1 MNQLRYVTRSLFF
14 FWRVNLAVGLGVIAA
29 TAVLTGAL
37 LIGDSMRGSL
47 KKISM
52 DGLGKIDEILITDRF
67 FREDLATELSQ
78 GSEFKSKFPLTQP
91 IVLFPNA
98 SATFKISEDEK
109 NVANKVTLIGCKNTF
124 WKFASEEA
132 QPKEINPTSKGGTV
146 DFESFDPS
154 ATTVPIVLNQP
165 LADDLGISIEKIK
178 SEDGVI
184 LTVQIPKPQLIN
196 ADNPIGKKDDLY
208 ETIARLKVASIIP
221 AKSIGRFTLHPTQLL
236 PRILFLPIG
245 TVQEALQKEGFAN
258 AIIVSAK
265 DSTNGTTLAQSEF
278 LQSKL
283 QPTAEDLGL
292 IFKEVEQSYKD
303 SSGNEET
310 VFQYTSLSSD
320 QLLFTDSVSAI
331 AEKAFADYRPQ
342 PLLTYLANG
351 ISIDGSDSETIP
363 FSMVTGANWTEDFRL
378 TSSITNEPIRDLED
392 DEIVINSWSA
402 DDFLTR
408 KHEPWSDEQSRIN
421 SYKSLIGKE
430 LVVSYFEPEASHG
443 KLIPRESK
451 FKLVDIAEITTP
463 KTPFNRRRIATFDQS
478 PTLANDPDLT
488 PFVPGLTDQNS
499 VSKWDLPFKTNVGP
513 RGDDYWQFYRT
524 TPKAFINL
532 KIGQELWQSRFGK
545 VTSYRINS
553 TNQGNGSLADKF
565 VAAASESGETL
576 GFQFTPI
583 KRRNLEASSGSTP
596 FDVLFL
602 ALSFFIIASA
612 LILIA
617 LLFRLGVE
625 QKSSQLGL
633 LASVGLN
640 RSQVSFVLLIEGTIV
655 SILGAAMGTFVGIGY
670 AQLMVYGLTT
680 WWVGAVMTSFMEY
693 HWTVRSLAIGFFVGV
708 LVSQATIWFTVRRL
722 GNLSIRDLLSGKS
735 EAPTVKS
742 ENPRRWIS
750 ITIVSCFFVAIAL
763 SIVAA
768 TSLGGEAQAGA
779 FMGGGFLMLTAL
791 LLKTWKTFKKPR
803 EQFAGLSGN
812 QLALQNAGRNPLR
825 STLTIG
831 LVASATFLI
840 VAVSAFHL
848 SPSEKGTGGFA
859 YIAESSRPIIGDF
872 NDEQTKRDLL
882 GENYED
888 LKDVDV
894 FSIRYLPGDEAGCNN
909 PFQAQRPKVLG
920 VTDAFIERFDDK
932 DAISFEW
939 GGSTANSKTEKQNP
953 WELLKTQTDDGTIP
967 VVIDKNTAMYSL
979 KIWKNN
985 PWGFLKT
992 NGVGGTYDVEFDG
1005 GQKVT
1010 FRIVGLVSNSIL
1022 QGSLIIDEDNFV
1034 KLFPNISGY
1043 RTFLLSEK
1051 YESSKTESA
1060 AKISKFENQ
1069 LSLYGFDASDSVT
1082 VLSGFLAVQNT
1093 YLSTF
1098 QTLGAFGLLLG
1109 TFGLATVQLRNVVE
1123 RRKEFAVMQ
1132 AIGFSKS
1139 NLGSIVL
1146 AEHSVLLLTGMLIGF
1161 IAALFSVV
1169 PHILFGEAEVPILM
1183 LAIVLVSIL
1192 FIGLL
1197 SGFSA
1202 VLSSIRTPILSAL
1215 RSDT

>member
-132 QPKEINPTSKGGTV
+132 QPNEINPTSKGGAV
-146 DFESFDPS
+146 DFEAFDPS

-165 LADDLGISIEKIK
+165 LADDLGISTEKVK

-236 PRILFLPIG
+236 PRILFSADRHRAGSLAERRLRERNHR
-245 TVQEALQKEGFAN
+245 VCEGFDKWN
-258 AIIVSAK
+258 DVGSERIPAIET
-265 DSTNGTTLAQSEF
+265 STHGRRPWLNFQRRESSRTR
-278 LQSKL
+278 
-283 QPTAEDLGL
+283 TA
-292 IFKEVEQSYKD
+292 
-303 SSGNEET
+303 SGDEET

-524 TPKAFINL
+524 TPKAFVNL

-553 TNQGNGSLADKF
+553 TNQGNGSLAEKF
-565 VAAASESGETL
+565 VAAAT
-576 GFQFTPI
+576 
-583 KRRNLEASSGSTP
+583 
-596 FDVLFL
+596 
-602 ALSFFIIASA
+602 
-612 LILIA
+612 
-617 LLFRLGVE
+617 
-625 QKSSQLGL
+625 
-633 LASVGLN
+633 
-640 RSQVSFVLLIEGTIV
+640 
-655 SILGAAMGTFVGIGY
+655 
-670 AQLMVYGLTT
+670 
-680 WWVGAVMTSFMEY
+680 
-693 HWTVRSLAIGFFVGV
+693 
-708 LVSQATIWFTVRRL
+708 
-722 GNLSIRDLLSGKS
+722 
-735 EAPTVKS
+735 
-742 ENPRRWIS
+742 
-750 ITIVSCFFVAIAL
+750 
-763 SIVAA
+763 
-768 TSLGGEAQAGA
+768 
-779 FMGGGFLMLTAL
+779 
-791 LLKTWKTFKKPR
+791 
-803 EQFAGLSGN
+803 
-812 QLALQNAGRNPLR
+812 
-825 STLTIG
+825 
-831 LVASATFLI
+831 
-840 VAVSAFHL
+840 
-848 SPSEKGTGGFA
+848 
-859 YIAESSRPIIGDF
+859 
-872 NDEQTKRDLL
+872 
-882 GENYED
+882 
-888 LKDVDV
+888 
-894 FSIRYLPGDEAGCNN
+894 
-909 PFQAQRPKVLG
+909 
-920 VTDAFIERFDDK
+920 
-932 DAISFEW
+932 
-939 GGSTANSKTEKQNP
+939 
-953 WELLKTQTDDGTIP
+953 
-967 VVIDKNTAMYSL
+967 
-979 KIWKNN
+979 
-985 PWGFLKT
+985 
-992 NGVGGTYDVEFDG
+992 
-1005 GQKVT
+1005 
-1010 FRIVGLVSNSIL
+1010 
-1022 QGSLIIDEDNFV
+1022 
-1034 KLFPNISGY
+1034 
-1043 RTFLLSEK
+1043 
-1051 YESSKTESA
+1051 
-1060 AKISKFENQ
+1060 
-1069 LSLYGFDASDSVT
+1069 
-1082 VLSGFLAVQNT
+1082 
-1093 YLSTF
+1093 
-1098 QTLGAFGLLLG
+1098 
-1109 TFGLATVQLRNVVE
+1109 
-1123 RRKEFAVMQ
+1123 
-1132 AIGFSKS
+1132 
-1139 NLGSIVL
+1139 
-1146 AEHSVLLLTGMLIGF
+1146 
-1161 IAALFSVV
+1161 
-1169 PHILFGEAEVPILM
+1169 
-1183 LAIVLVSIL
+1183 
-1192 FIGLL
+1192 
-1197 SGFSA
+1197 
-1202 VLSSIRTPILSAL
+1202 
-1215 RSDT
+1215 